1 MTFPLA
7 FRFSRRTARRYFPGI
22 LVCFTVA
29 AAARFL
35 SDHYGAPQMLFAL
48 LLGLAFHF
56 LAEER
61 ACIPGLD
68 LTAKRVL
75 QIGVALLGLRITVDQ
90 VLGLGLGSVGWV
102 AGGVIAT
109 LLLGVAL
116 AKMFGRTAVFG
127 MLTGGSVGICGASAA
142 LAISAVLPRNQN
154 AERNTIFTVIA
165 VTTLSTISMILYPII
180 ATALGMNDHQAGIFL
195 GGSIHDVAQVVGA
208 GYSVSPEA
216 GDISTVTKLFRVAML
231 VPVVFVLSFLFR
243 NRGGSTGRLPVPVFV
258 LFFCVFVAINSYGL
272 IPEGLRLFLV
282 ETSRWC
288 LVAAIGALGV
298 KTSLKSRAEV
308 GTVPIVMMVS
318 ETVFLAA
325 WIIGGTWLLDLG

>member
-1 MTFPLA
+1 MARAHKQARLAPSLIKDIRRNRTRGPNVPFPSRTRVSPSRREKGPAAMTFPLA

-90 VLGLGLGSVGWV
+90 VLGLGAASVGWV

-142 LAISAVLPRNQN
+142 LAISAVLAAQPERRAQHHLHGDRGDH
-154 AERNTIFTVIA
+154 AEHHQHDP
-165 VTTLSTISMILYPII
+165 LS
-180 ATALGMNDHQAGIFL
+180 DHR
-195 GGSIHDVAQVVGA
+195 H
-208 GYSVSPEA
+208 
-216 GDISTVTKLFRVAML
+216 R
-231 VPVVFVLSFLFR
+231 
-243 NRGGSTGRLPVPVFV
+243 
-258 LFFCVFVAINSYGL
+258 
-272 IPEGLRLFLV
+272 
-282 ETSRWC
+282 RW
-288 LVAAIGALGV
+288 A
-298 KTSLKSRAEV
+298 
-308 GTVPIVMMVS
+308 
-318 ETVFLAA
+318 
-325 WIIGGTWLLDLG
+325 

>member
-7 FRFSRRTARRYFPGI
+7 FRFSRRTIRRYFPGI

-61 ACIPGLD
+61 ACVPGLD
-68 LTAKRVL
+68 LTAKRIL

-90 VLGLGLGSVGWV
+90 VLGLGAASVGWV
-102 AGGVIAT
+102 AAGVIAT

-180 ATALGMNDHQAGIFL
+180 ATALGMSDHVAGLFL

-208 GYSVSPEA
+208 GYSISPEA

-231 VPVVFVLSFLFR
+231 VPIVFVLSFLFR

-282 ETSRWC
+282 EVSRWC

-298 KTSLKSRAEV
+298 KTSLKALAEV
-308 GTVPIVMMVS
+308 GTVPVVMMVS

-325 WIIGGTWLLDLG
+325 WIIAGTWLLGLG